1 MTTITK
7 VNPREVY
14 GKKLLELGEAN
25 PKLVALAADVTS
37 SNKFHYFAQ
46 RFPERFF
53 NVGIAEQNMVGIAA
67 GLALSGKIPV
77 ATSFAPFLSMRACE
91 QVRTDVCYVNLPVK
105 LIGTCCGVSGGKM
118 GNTHAA
124 LEDMAIM
131 RNMPNMTVV
140 APSDPL
146 LCGDLLEQMVA
157 LDTPAYMRVGRGE
170 DPAFYP
176 EGTKA
181 ELGKAIVA
189 REGGDATVIACGV
202 MVWEALQA
210 AELLEKDGIHVR
222 VLDMHTIKPI
232 DREQVLAAAWET
244 AAIVTAEDHFITG
257 GLGTAVSEVLSEAGA
272 GVKLRRLGIPD
283 LFPIFGDGPDL
294 YRHYGTDSTGIAEA
308 VRSMLKERPASTQP

>member
-1 MTTITK
+1 MGIVTK
-7 VNPREVY
+7 ANPREIY
-14 GKKLLELGEAN
+14 GKKLLELGETN
-25 PKLVALAADVTS
+25 PRLVALAADVTS
-37 SNKFHYFAQ
+37 SNKFQYFAQ
-46 RFPERFF
+46 QFPERFY
-53 NVGIAEQNMVGIAA
+53 NVGIAEQNLVGIAA
-67 GLALSGKIPV
+67 GLALGGKIPV

-140 APSDPL
+140 APSDPM

-170 DPAFYP
+170 DPVLYAP
-176 EGTKA
+176 GTKA

-189 REGGDATVIACGV
+189 KEGTDATVIACGV
-202 MVWEALQA
+202 MVYEALQA
-210 AELLEKDGIHVR
+210 AELLEKDGVHVR

-232 DREQVLAAAWET
+232 DREKVIAAAKET
-244 AAIVTAEDHFITG
+244 ACIVTVEDHFRTG
-257 GLGTAVSEVLSEAGA
+257 GLGSAVAEVMSEIGT
-272 GVKLRRLGIPD
+272 GTKLRRLGIPD
-283 LFPIFGDGPDL
+283 LFPIFGDGPEL
-294 YRHYGTDSTGIAEA
+294 YHYYGADSIGIAKT
-308 VRSMLKERPASTQP
+308 VRDMLAGKDRSL